1 MPSKPQ
7 TAVADGVPSDGD
19 SSRRSVSLLMTSD
32 FAFLHVPRTGGRFLR
47 KLCFEHM
54 PATSFIPNDL
64 PRDLRF
70 QDLADDF
77 SDLPMF
83 AIVRNPWDWY
93 VSWYH
98 NMTQVR
104 PQQRSGPIW
113 ETGFSRGESDFA
125 TTVRRACTGEG
136 FESPRTSRLMSSLGV
151 DHYTAL
157 HTWITGGGSSRTE
170 VEILRFELLRDDF
183 EAFLSRHEVPVDE
196 RFLEALHSD
205 PPVGASDRRPYSEYY
220 DDELRE
226 LVRERAA
233 PIVAAH
239 GYEF

>member
-7 TAVADGVPSDGD
+7 TAVAGGVAPD
-19 SSRRSVSLLMTSD
+19 SRDHRRSVSMLMTSH
-32 FAFLHVPRTGGRFLR
+32 FIFLHVPRTGGRFLR
-47 KLCFEHM
+47 KLCFEHL

-64 PRDLRF
+64 PRGSRF
-70 QDLADDF
+70 EELTDDF

-104 PQQRSGPIW
+104 PEQRSGAIW
-113 ETGFSRGESDFA
+113 ETAFSSGESDFA

-136 FESPRTSRLMSSLGV
+136 FESPRTSPLMSSLGV

-157 HTWITGGGSSRTE
+157 HAWTTGEVFGRGR
-170 VEILRFELLRDDF
+170 VEILRFELLREDLQ
-183 EAFLSRHEVPVDE
+183 AFLRRHQVPVDE
-196 RFLEALHSD
+196 SFLEALHND
-205 PPVGASDRRPYSEYY
+205 PPVGASERRPYPEYY
-220 DDELRE
+220 DSELRE
-226 LVRERAA
+226 LVRECAA
-233 PIVAAH
+233 PIVDAH